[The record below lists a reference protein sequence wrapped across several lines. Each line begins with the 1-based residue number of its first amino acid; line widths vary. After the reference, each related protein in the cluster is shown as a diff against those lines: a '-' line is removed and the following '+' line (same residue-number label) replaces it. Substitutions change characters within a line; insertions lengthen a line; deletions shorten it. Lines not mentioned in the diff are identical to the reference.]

1 MSVPISP
8 SSPSPASSSPELE
21 AAALRRA
28 WALGLTPEP
37 TLGVADW
44 ADAHRLLSPRASA
57 EPGHWRTARTPYLR
71 ALMDALSPSHP
82 CQRVVFMKGAQ
93 VGGTEAGNNW

>member
-1 MSVPISP
+1 MSVPTWP
-8 SSPSPASSSPELE
+8 SSPSPASSS
-21 AAALRRA
+21 ADTDGGALRRA
-28 WALGLTPEP
+28 WALGLRPEP

-44 ADAHRLLSPRASA
+44 ADRHRLLSPRASA

-71 ALMDALSPSHP
+71 AIMDALSPSHP

-93 VGGTEAGNNW
+93 VGGTEA